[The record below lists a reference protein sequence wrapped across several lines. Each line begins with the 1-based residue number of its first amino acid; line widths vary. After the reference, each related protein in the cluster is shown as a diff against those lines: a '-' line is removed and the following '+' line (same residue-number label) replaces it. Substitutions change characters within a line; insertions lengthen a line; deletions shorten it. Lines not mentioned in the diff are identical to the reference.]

1 MSREV
6 KRSARVAE
14 RMREEL
20 SMLVRS
26 LRDPRVSGVLVT
38 RVEMTDDLSFA
49 RIYVRKDV
57 GADDERDR
65 RTLVKGL
72 ESAAGKLRGDL
83 TRALALRV
91 APGLRFFYDEGIDHQ
106 TRVEEILRE
115 IADEQKPGD

>member
-20 SMLVRS
+20 SMMVRG
-26 LRDPRVSGVLVT
+26 LRDPRVVGTLVT
-38 RVEMTDDLSFA
+38 RIELTDDLSFA

-57 GADDERDR
+57 GADDEQSR
-65 RTLVKGL
+65 RSLVKGL

-83 TRALALRV
+83 TRALGLRV

-106 TRVEEILRE
+106 TRVEELLRE
-115 IADEQKPGD
+115 IADEQK

>member
-6 KRSARVAE
+6 KRSARVGE

-20 SMLVRS
+20 AMMVRN
-26 LRDPRVSGVLVT
+26 LRDPRVAGALVT
-38 RVEMTDDLSFA
+38 RVELTDDLSFA

-57 GADDERDR
+57 GADDEAER
-65 RTLVKGL
+65 RSLVKGL

-83 TRALALRV
+83 TRALGLRV
-91 APGLRFFYDEGIDHQ
+91 APGLRFAYDEGIDHQ

-115 IADEQKPGD
+115 IANEPKSD

>member
-20 SMLVRS
+20 AVQLRSMS
-26 LRDPRVSGVLVT
+26 DPRLLGVLVT
-38 RVEMTDDLSFA
+38 RVDLTDDLSFA

-57 GADDERDR
+57 GAESDRDR
-65 RTLVKGL
+65 RSLVRGL
-72 ESAAGKLRGDL
+72 ESAAGKLRGQL
-83 TRALALRV
+83 TRALGLRV
-91 APGLRFFYDEGIDHQ
+91 APGLRFSYDEGIDHQ

-115 IADEQKPGD
+115 IADETKG

>member
-20 SMLVRS
+20 AGMLRS
-26 LRDPRVSGVLVT
+26 LRDPRVVGALVT
-38 RVEMTDDLSFA
+38 RIELTDDLSFA

-57 GADDERDR
+57 GADDEAER
-65 RTLVKGL
+65 RSLVKGL

-83 TRALALRV
+83 TRALGLRV
-91 APGLRFFYDEGIDHQ
+91 APGLRFQYDEGLDHA

-115 IADEQKPGD
+115 IANEPKSE

>member
-20 SMLVRS
+20 AMMLRS
-26 LRDPRVSGVLVT
+26 LRDPRVVGALVT
-38 RVEMTDDLSFA
+38 RIDLTDDLSFA
-49 RIYVRKDV
+49 RIYVRKDI
-57 GADDERDR
+57 GADDEAER
-65 RTLVKGL
+65 RSLVKGL

-83 TRALALRV
+83 TRALGLRV
-91 APGLRFFYDEGIDHQ
+91 APGLRFHYDEGIDHQ

-115 IADEQKPGD
+115 IAGEPKSE